1 MEAMVLPYRF
11 LLMVLGR
18 ASDSCSRKWKLKS
31 NIIHPGLQAGAD
43 GVEEGVSSVLS
54 PQTTQP
60 GVVYTVEQ
68 QEQFDQQT
76 LTEHLAELRSCLL
89 ISLGAVAVGFAAA
102 YSVVRHLADW
112 FLRPLIQVL
121 PEGRSLIFT
130 SYQEGFFFT

>member
-1 MEAMVLPYRF
+1 M
-11 LLMVLGR
+11 
-18 ASDSCSRKWKLKS
+18 
-31 NIIHPGLQAGAD
+31 
-43 GVEEGVSSVLS
+43 
-54 PQTTQP
+54 
-60 GVVYTVEQ
+60 VYTVEQ

-112 FLRPLIQVL
+112 SPRPLTRG
-121 PEGRSLIFT
+121 PPAGRSLTFA